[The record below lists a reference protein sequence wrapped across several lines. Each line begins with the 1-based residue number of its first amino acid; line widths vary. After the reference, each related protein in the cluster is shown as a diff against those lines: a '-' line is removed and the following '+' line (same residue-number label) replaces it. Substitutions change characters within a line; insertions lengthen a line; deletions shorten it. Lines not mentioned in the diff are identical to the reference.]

1 MDEKK
6 EQLCRNVLNYCLCF
20 DMARAS
26 INRID
31 STKKVDKLKV
41 STAIYEQVSSH
52 IKKQADIVSK

>member
-1 MDEKK
+1 
-6 EQLCRNVLNYCLCF
+6 
-20 DMARAS
+20 MARAS